1 MLNRSHILI
10 SFGLVFLCIS
20 IAEAAKKNLKLVN
33 ATGRA
38 AILSDENSQE
48 TRNRALEDALYNAAL
63 LGGAKIDGFTS
74 VQASTELDDHF
85 VVRPSSKILDYDI
98 LNEQFDD
105 IHYTVSIEAAVGDIP
120 KPRCQNRSMNNVTMF
135 APNFSVDDQVPAW
148 ISQIPASLV
157 NDLYKKLE
165 KKSNVKIS
173 NKANVRLD
181 PIELNRDQRFD
192 YKALT
197 SGVTKISDGDFAF
210 STTITLGRVVQ
221 ESGAQADHFI
231 DAQIE
236 SSLFLDSDYKNA
248 KLLKTQARIPI
259 QKVFPIRF
267 MSALISPNHTKVKEK
282 FSNLISKHSI
292 ELTEAMLCLPLS
304 AIMIAKD
311 DGLHVSVG
319 SRQGLENNRL
329 AVVSNKSLPWTV
341 LRVVKTNTNTAL
353 LKPLNRRRSLKQLNG
368 MPVSF
373 LEFD

>member
-1 MLNRSHILI
+1 MLNKSYFLI
-10 SFGLVFLCIS
+10 PFGLVFVCIS
-20 IAEAAKKNLKLVN
+20 IAEAADKNLKLVN

-63 LGGAKIDGFTS
+63 LGGAKIDGFSS

-85 VVRPSSKILDYDI
+85 VVRPSSKIIDYDI

-105 IHYTVSIEAAVGDIP
+105 IHYTVSIEAAVGDMP
-120 KPRCQNRSMNNVTMF
+120 KTRCQNRSVNNVTMF
-135 APNFSVDDQVPAW
+135 APNFSVNDEVPAW
-148 ISQIPASLV
+148 ISQLPASLI

-197 SGVTKISDGDFAF
+197 SGVVKVSDGDFAF
-210 STTITLGRVVQ
+210 STTITLSRVVQ
-221 ESGAQADHFI
+221 ESGAQADYFI

-236 SSLFLDSDYKNA
+236 SSLFIDSDYKNA
-248 KLLKTQARIPI
+248 KLLKNSARIPI
-259 QKVFPIRF
+259 QKVFPIKF
-267 MSALISPNHTKVKEK
+267 MSAVISPNHTKVREK
-282 FSNLISKHSI
+282 FSKLISEHSI

-304 AIMIAKD
+304 ATMIAKD

-319 SRQGLENNRL
+319 SRHGLENNRL
-329 AVVSNKSLPWTV
+329 AIVSNKSLPWTV

>member
-1 MLNRSHILI
+1 MLNRSHFLI
-10 SFGLVFLCIS
+10 ALGLVLLSIS
-20 IAEAAKKNLKLVN
+20 IAKAADENLKLVT

-63 LGGAKIDGFTS
+63 LGGAKIDGFSS

-105 IHYTVSIEAAVGDIP
+105 ISYTVSIEAAVGDMP
-120 KPRCQNRSMNNVTMF
+120 KTRCQNRSVNNVTMF
-135 APNFSVDDQVPAW
+135 APNFSVDEQVPAW
-148 ISQIPASLV
+148 ISQIPASLIK
-157 NDLYKKLE
+157 DLYKKLE

-173 NKANVRLD
+173 NEANVRLD

-197 SGVTKISDGDFAF
+197 SGVTAISDGDFAF
-210 STTITLGRVVQ
+210 STTITLNKVVQ

-236 SSLFLDSDYKNA
+236 SSLFLDSDYKNM
-248 KLLKTQARIPI
+248 KLLKNRARVKI
-259 QKVFPIRF
+259 QKVFPIKF
-267 MSALISPNHTKVKEK
+267 MGALISPNQTKVRED
-282 FSNLISKHSI
+282 FLNLISDHSI
-292 ELTEAMLCLPLS
+292 QLTEAMLCSPLS
-304 AIMIAKD
+304 ATMVAKD

-329 AVVSNKSLPWTV
+329 AIVSNKTVPWTV

-368 MPVSF
+368 IPVSF